1 MMGKLEQERERYTA
15 AAKQAN
21 EQLDKKADEI
31 VTKGEEVLAKAKKSR
46 WTGVMLIGATV
57 AGAIATFLMIK

>member
-1 MMGKLEQERERYTA
+1 MGKLDQERDRYIKA
-15 AAKQAN
+15 ANQAN

-31 VTKGEEVLAKAKKSR
+31 VTEGEKVLAKAKKSR
-46 WTGVMLIGATV
+46 WTGAMLIGVSV